1 MSNLEGGAA
10 RLAGV
15 LGLEGTEEL
24 HKLFMAEHQAT
35 MDVITG
41 FIQDRNNQF
50 GHEDQ
55 IPTKD
60 QFVRNTTV
68 TLAVE
73 HIGEFTAALL
83 AADPPSLTSQNVT
96 AQNLF
101 DVRQMWWSRQFLLT
115 RPNDI
120 GRQSQLSMAPFTF
133 SAKEAFLA

>member
-10 RLAGV
+10 RLAGA
-15 LGLEGTEEL
+15 LGLEGTEDL
-24 HKLFMAEHQAT
+24 HKLYSAEHQAT
-35 MDVITG
+35 MDVIRG
-41 FIQDRNNQF
+41 FVQDRLNQF
-50 GHEDQ
+50 GHGDQ
-55 IPTKD
+55 IPSKAQT
-60 QFVRNTTV
+60 VRYHTV

-73 HIGEFTAALL
+73 HVGEFTAALL
-83 AADPPSLTSQNVT
+83 GADPPDLTAQNVT